1 MRLSGKANVLDG
13 RKLLS
18 TSEEPKSDQCALRTQ
33 RIPRKEIG
41 WKSK

>member
-1 MRLSGKANVLDG
+1 MRFSGKANMLDG
-13 RKLLS
+13 RNLLS
-18 TSEEPKSDQCALRTQ
+18 TSAEPKSDHCALRTQ